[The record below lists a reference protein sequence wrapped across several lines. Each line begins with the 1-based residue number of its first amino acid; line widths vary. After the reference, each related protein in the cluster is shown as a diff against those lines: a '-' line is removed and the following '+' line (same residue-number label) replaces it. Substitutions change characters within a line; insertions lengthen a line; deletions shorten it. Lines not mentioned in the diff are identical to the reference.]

1 MLNRCLLLS
10 QRFFSKMAK
19 LLKGIFP
26 SGNFPIVNIP
36 SGNFPIVYILSG
48 NFPIVYIRSGN
59 FPIVY
64 IPSGNFPIVYI
75 PSGKFPK
82 VRVGPLRRLRLQWGP
97 ITAARTGWWAER
109 CKFGKMS
116 LGKIPLGSCHLEKSY
131 RGLIFIGFKE
141 YFYRFTIL

>member
-36 SGNFPIVYILSG
+36 SGNFPIVYIRSGNFPIVYILSG
-48 NFPIVYIRSGN
+48 NFPVVYIRSGN

-64 IPSGNFPIVYI
+64 IPSGNFRLGQGR
-75 PSGKFPK
+75 PSETPKAAMGPDHCGQNKLMGQTLQIWENVTWENTLGKLP
-82 VRVGPLRRLRLQWGP
+82 
-97 ITAARTGWWAER
+97 
-109 CKFGKMS
+109 
-116 LGKIPLGSCHLEKSY
+116 LGKILSWVDIY
-131 RGLIFIGFKE
+131 WI
-141 YFYRFTIL
+141 